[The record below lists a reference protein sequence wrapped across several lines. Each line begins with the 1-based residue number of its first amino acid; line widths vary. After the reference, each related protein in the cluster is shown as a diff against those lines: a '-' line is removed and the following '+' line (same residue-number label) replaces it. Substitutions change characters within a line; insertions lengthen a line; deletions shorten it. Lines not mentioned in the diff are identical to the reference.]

1 MKLYTRNGIMFV
13 GLLAVAAIGI
23 TWLARAA
30 FTTPLNA
37 FAVWP
42 RKTISDPNVGNLT
55 IRGKAEEQV
64 FRTGGPLGSG
74 TFANLDPKN
83 GVCPPG
89 QVLTF
94 LKGNSGAIG
103 ANDFVYALKVHNTA
117 VAPAV
122 LLADGPV
129 NITQLSS
136 SYCLAGAGLIP
147 TSSIGYCSTAG
158 QIPGTPTSF
167 NESPGGLDFFWGN
180 TGPGQDH
187 SILPG
192 QQSVVLFYTS
202 PIPPARASAT
212 ISGFGVTQ
220 QAVQGSGP
228 PPSDDPDPPGNMNN
242 FPIYGPCRTE
252 IQIDKQI
259 ACTANGFTIPSFG
272 PGPGKSAQ
280 ALENGDVYYQ
290 IIVYNSG
297 GVRLDNV
304 MISDPKLKSGGN
316 LTPDFLGVEIRT
328 GNPAAGPTTGTGTP
342 FAGTLLSNQSV
353 TKVFGPFK
361 ATKGAPVPGTSVA
374 AGVNTATA
382 TADYVIPNVDGT
394 PSSQSVQLTKTDQ
407 ATLTVL
413 APAIV
418 CQKLVNGVSSFTI
431 PDNAVYPFVL
441 TYTLKG
447 TNTGET
453 NLNITLN
460 DPKLQGLIAA
470 PPAGV
475 SFGGDTI
482 PKVCNNVAPG
492 GMCQATVTLTLA
504 NAGAFAGIA
513 NAGTPG
519 TSTNTMTASGIVV
532 GLGST
537 ICATGA
543 NGTVTSSP
551 CQATVTQVPPC
562 SIDLKKEVACG
573 TAQAPGV
580 FGPTV
585 TALKNASVVYR
596 YMVTNTGQDTL
607 NNVVISDNKLTDP
620 QFNVGTLTAGQ
631 TRTILVQ
638 TTAATVGQT
647 INIATAQGNCASASR
662 TVTSPQRTA
671 TLNVVDPTI
680 SCDKTVNGVQSLLDY
695 VPGTQLTYKLTA
707 TNTSVAP
714 GATNLDLMI
723 DDPIIRNLPGVAC
736 KRDDTNA
743 AIVLPFTFTNVPP
756 GASRSITC
764 TVTFPDEASF
774 KAASGGSNTLT
785 NTMTVTASLTD
796 QTICTAGVQFQLT
809 RNCQASVRLTP
820 PPPPDTFCIVIP
832 CEGAGCVPRDP
843 GQLPPAESPV
853 SDQKAGSV
861 LIYNLYASST
871 INPGVENTRMNI
883 TNTGQGTV
891 FVHLFFVDGST
902 CSVADSYIC
911 LSPNQTLAMLASDID
926 PGIRGYMVAIATDD
940 RGCPIKWNYLIGDE
954 YVKYTSGSVNF
965 AANLAAEAFAAIVD
979 DPAGCVAA
987 SVSVPIRLDG
997 VFYNS
1002 APRVLAVDSIA
1013 SNLDGNTTQLI
1024 INRLGGNLSSTASR
1038 IGPMFGL
1045 LYDALE
1051 NPYSFQFPAD
1061 ECQAVRTLSNTFPR
1075 TTPRFDTI
1083 IPSGTFGW
1091 MRLWSAD
1098 GNGLLGA
1105 VIVRNPNSGTNP
1117 AAYSQ
1122 GHNMH
1127 KLTLGGAAVYQMPV
1141 FPPNP

>member
-1 MKLYTRNGIMFV
+1 
-13 GLLAVAAIGI
+13 
-23 TWLARAA
+23 
-30 FTTPLNA
+30 
-37 FAVWP
+37 
-42 RKTISDPNVGNLT
+42 
-55 IRGKAEEQV
+55 V
-64 FRTGGPLGSG
+64 F
-74 TFANLDPKN
+74 
-83 GVCPPG
+83 
-89 QVLTF
+89 
-94 LKGNSGAIG
+94 
-103 ANDFVYALKVHNTA
+103 
-117 VAPAV
+117 
-122 LLADGPV
+122 
-129 NITQLSS
+129 
-136 SYCLAGAGLIP
+136 
-147 TSSIGYCSTAG
+147 
-158 QIPGTPTSF
+158 
-167 NESPGGLDFFWGN
+167 
-180 TGPGQDH
+180 
-187 SILPG
+187 
-192 QQSVVLFYTS
+192 
-202 PIPPARASAT
+202 
-212 ISGFGVTQ
+212 
-220 QAVQGSGP
+220 
-228 PPSDDPDPPGNMNN
+228 
-242 FPIYGPCRTE
+242 
-252 IQIDKQI
+252 
-259 ACTANGFTIPSFG
+259 
-272 PGPGKSAQ
+272 
-280 ALENGDVYYQ
+280 YQ
-290 IIVYNSG
+290 IIVYNNG
-297 GVRLDNV
+297 GTPLDNV
-304 MISDPKLKSGGN
+304 MISDPKLKNGGD
-316 LTPDFLGVEIRT
+316 LTSDFDPVEIRT
-328 GNPAAGPTTGTGTP
+328 GNPSAGPTAGTGRT
-342 FAGTLLSNQSV
+342 FGGSSRRLLPNESV

-374 AGVNTATA
+374 AGVNTASTKG
-382 TADYVIPNVDGT
+382 DYLIFKTDGT
-394 PSSQSVQLTKTDQ
+394 ASGQSVEVGPKTDQ

-519 TSTNTMTASGIVV
+519 TSTNTMTASGTVT

-543 NGTVTSSP
+543 NGTVTSTP

-562 SIDLKKEVACG
+562 SIDLTKDVACG
-573 TAQAPGV
+573 TIQAPGT

-585 TALKNASVVYR
+585 TALKNATVVYR

-979 DPAGCVAA
+979 DPAGCVAG

-1105 VIVRNPNSGTNP
+1105 VIVRNPNSGTNS